1 MDDVDKYWAIVP
13 AAGAGRR
20 MQSDCPKQYLRLAGK
35 AVLQHTLER
44 LGSCPGISGVGLGI
58 SAGDERWAEMGF
70 DPDWLVCVCDGG
82 AERADTVINI
92 LKAMSGII
100 GDNDWVLVHD
110 AARPC
115 ITHGEIRSLM
125 QHAADTDGGLLGRP
139 LTDTVKL
146 ADKNGQVMRTVP
158 REGLWRAQTPQMF
171 RYAELRSALQSAL
184 DSGAAVTDE
193 ASAMEQAGRHPV
205 MVEGRPEN
213 IKLTL
218 PGDLEM
224 AESFMQE
231 QAE

>member
-1 MDDVDKYWAIVP
+1 MDDEDKYWAIVP

-35 AVLQHTLER
+35 TVLQHTLER
-44 LGSCPGISGVGLGI
+44 LGSCPGIAGVGLGI
-58 SAGDERWAEMGF
+58 SAGDEHCAAMRF
-70 DPDWLVCVCDGG
+70 DPEWLVCVCEGG
-82 AERADTVINI
+82 TERADTVMNI

-100 GDNDWVLVHD
+100 GDDDWVLVHD

-115 ITHGEIRSLM
+115 ITHAEIRALM
-125 QHAADTDGGLLGRP
+125 QHGGDTDGALLGRP

-146 ADKNGQVMRTVP
+146 ADSDGRVMRTVP

-171 RYAELRSALQSAL
+171 RYAGLRSALQAAL
-184 DSGAAVTDE
+184 DSGTAVTDE

-213 IKLTL
+213 IKITL
-218 PGDLEM
+218 PGDLER
-224 AESFMQE
+224 AASFIQE
-231 QAE
+231 QGQ